1 MNKILK
7 YTGYENITKKSR
19 DAFRVRYFYSVF
31 DESVVNEATIE
42 LPGKE
47 PVSEKVRIDVEI
59 SGTKAAE
66 WGYHRSNPIRLSL
79 VKILFEYGR
88 RELIDRIEEGAHEPE
103 NELLIYSDTHDQC
116 DHDPDA
122 VEMNE
127 GDKYRVAIAEKELS

>member
-7 YTGYENITKKSR
+7 YTGYKNITTRSR
-19 DAFRVRYFYSVF
+19 DAFRVRYYFSVF

-47 PVSEKVRIDVEI
+47 PESEQIRIDVEI

-66 WGYHRSNPIRLSL
+66 WGHHRSDPIHLNL
-79 VKILFEYGR
+79 IKILFEYAR
-88 RELIDRIEEGAHEPE
+88 RDLMERIEERSHEPE
-103 NELLIYSDTHDQC
+103 NELLIYSDTHNEC
-116 DHDPDA
+116 EFDPDS

-127 GDKYRVAIAEKELS
+127 GDKYRIEIAERELG